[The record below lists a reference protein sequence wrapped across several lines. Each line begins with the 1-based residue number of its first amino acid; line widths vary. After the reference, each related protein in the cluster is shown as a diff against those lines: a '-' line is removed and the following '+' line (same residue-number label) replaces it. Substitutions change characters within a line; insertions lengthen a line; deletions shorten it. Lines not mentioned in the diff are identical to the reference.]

1 MNIKSSLTSYIG
13 VAILLVSSFAFAGV
27 DVETDENGV
36 ILDGYDAVAY
46 FTESTPVKGSAEYTA
61 VHHDAI
67 YYFSS
72 QKNRDLFN
80 QDSEKYAPQ
89 FGGFCA
95 YGTTFGKKLEID
107 GRAFEVVDGKLYVN
121 KSLNVYETWS
131 EEKEVNIQS
140 ANVQWPTIKDT
151 PAADL

>member
-1 MNIKSSLTSYIG
+1 MGTML
-13 VAILLVSSFAFAGV
+13 
-27 DVETDENGV
+27 
-36 ILDGYDAVAY
+36 VAY
-46 FTESTPVKGSAEYTA
+46 FTENSAVKGSAEYTA
-61 VHHDAI
+61 VHNDAI

-72 QKNRDLFN
+72 KKNRELFN
-80 QDSEKYAPQ
+80 KDAAKYAPQ
-89 FGGFCA
+89 YGGFCA

-131 EEKEVNIQS
+131 EEKAENIQS
-140 ANVQWPTIKDT
+140 ANALWPTIKDT

>member
-1 MNIKSSLTSYIG
+1 MNVRSSLRSYIG
-13 VAILLVSSFAFAGV
+13 VVILLVSSFAFAGV
-27 DVETDENGV
+27 DVETDDNGV

-46 FTESTPVKGSAEYTA
+46 FNENSAVKGSAEYTA
-61 VHHDAI
+61 VHNDAI

-72 QKNRDLFN
+72 KKNRELFN
-80 QDSEKYAPQ
+80 KDAAKYAPQ
-89 FGGFCA
+89 YGGFCA

-131 EEKEVNIQS
+131 EEKAENIQS
-140 ANVQWPTIKDT
+140 ANALWPTIKDT